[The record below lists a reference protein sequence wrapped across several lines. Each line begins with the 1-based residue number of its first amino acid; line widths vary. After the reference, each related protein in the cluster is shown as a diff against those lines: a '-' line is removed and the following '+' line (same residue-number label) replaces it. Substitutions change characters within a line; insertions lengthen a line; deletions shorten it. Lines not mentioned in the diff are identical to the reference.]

1 MIKNIFTPLL
11 IAALF
16 FTTSMTSDNSF
27 PSIACTDLHNKTVE
41 LPKAIKGKM
50 SIVLLAASKKT
61 EEDLQSWMLP
71 IYNQFITDNT
81 SNMFATETYDVN
93 TYFIP
98 VFSGVA
104 KAAANT
110 IKKKLLNGLD
120 PSLQS
125 HVLVYKGNAN
135 KLFDELDLNKKELAV
150 LILDKEGKI
159 VKKIT
164 GSYSDGKMEQIE
176 ASLTK

>member
-1 MIKNIFTPLL
+1 MKNSYYISLCVALL
-11 IAALF
+11 LF
-16 FTTSMTSDNSF
+16 STSMISYKSF
-27 PSIACTDLHNKTVE
+27 PTISCTDLKDNPVE

-71 IYNQFITDNT
+71 IYNQFIADQSN
-81 SNMFATETYDVN
+81 NMFATEAYDVN

-120 PSLQS
+120 PSLQA
-125 HVLVYKGNAN
+125 HVLVYKGSAN
-135 KLFDELDLNKKELAV
+135 KLFEDLSLNKKELAV
-150 LILDKEGKI
+150 LVLDEKGTV

-164 GSYSDGKMEQIE
+164 GSYSDSKMEQIE
-176 ASLTK
+176 SFLDE